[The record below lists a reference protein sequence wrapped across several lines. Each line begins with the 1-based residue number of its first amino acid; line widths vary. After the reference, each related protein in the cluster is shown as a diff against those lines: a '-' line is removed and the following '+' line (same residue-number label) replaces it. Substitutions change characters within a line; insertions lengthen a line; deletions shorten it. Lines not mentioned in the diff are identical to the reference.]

1 MMREARTLGYD
12 VRMRQF
18 RRGDVVE
25 VRGAAE
31 ILETLDDSG
40 ALDGIPFMPEMLRH
54 VGRRFTISTPV
65 EKICDTITA
74 TGSRRMHD
82 VVFLEDLRCDGS
94 GHGGCQAG
102 CRIYW
107 KEAWLRPA
115 TNVDDAADVP
125 VASPDIATE
134 LDQRVRAAT
143 RTTRDFDGHDEEVWR
158 CQATDAL
165 KATEPLKTSNLSQY
179 WRELRSGNYGLLRFA
194 FVSARGFLLEVRS
207 RLPRFPPL
215 PLSGPGKQLQPTEP
229 LDLRPGDLVQVR
241 PRKEIAATLDEH
253 GFGRGLSFDREM
265 LPYCGGT
272 YRVQDR
278 VERLIDERTGRM
290 MNIATDCLILEG
302 VACSGELSPGRWF
315 CPRRVYPYWREAW
328 LRPVEED
335 GREERLHA

>member
-1 MMREARTLGYD
+1 MREARPLGYD

-115 TNVDDAADVP
+115 TNVDNAAEVP
-125 VASPDIATE
+125 VASPDVATAASISACAR
-134 LDQRVRAAT
+134 QRARPGTSTVTTKKCGAAKR
-143 RTTRDFDGHDEEVWR
+143 RT
-158 CQATDAL
+158 
-165 KATEPLKTSNLSQY
+165 
-179 WRELRSGNYGLLRFA
+179 
-194 FVSARGFLLEVRS
+194 RS
-207 RLPRFPPL
+207 RQQSR
-215 PLSGPGKQLQPTEP
+215 
-229 LDLRPGDLVQVR
+229 
-241 PRKEIAATLDEH
+241 
-253 GFGRGLSFDREM
+253 
-265 LPYCGGT
+265 
-272 YRVQDR
+272 
-278 VERLIDERTGRM
+278 
-290 MNIATDCLILEG
+290 
-302 VACSGELSPGRWF
+302 
-315 CPRRVYPYWREAW
+315 
-328 LRPVEED
+328 
-335 GREERLHA
+335 